1 MIMCE
6 LSGTRLRKSI
16 TSCLP
21 PLHLDLTL
29 TWVSVTEFPKFVIG
43 CRRLEKT
50 TCTLMVATRTAVGL
64 HTSQDVTQRT
74 RANPI
79 TTDLSTLTKG
89 AGTLRIPWMIPQTP
103 GLANDLREAHLAL
116 PVGGWTIE
124 TCRTRSLSV
133 ARPALLVFHL
143 RGNLARLP
151 RAGLIPHPHP
161 LFVPPESDQNLRP
174 DLPSVLDRLFGLLLI
189 LVPILPNLLYE
200 YLFSEVTQLANSV
213 VEVVVVNDL
222 ACVFRRM
229 VFGTPLR
236 PLLLPLQCIR
246 VQMNRG
252 LRIALPFILL
262 SPNDLLRRILLQ
274 GLVDNPVYLN
284 VDFSALCRVDI
295 TISKLMEV
303 NFVVLPESCWSLTN
317 SAGSSI
323 NPDATPQGNQ
333 LGKPKRKRRGV
344 NRKKRSNQA
353 ASVGDIDD
361 PNTSPSPS
369 DDVGS
374 VASHIP
380 SPVDE
385 VKAPE
390 DLFFPVLP
398 EPQAAASATKEEIP
412 FLTPSG
418 PEIKPPLAAET
429 AAENEVLPSTAL
441 LSEGLSYRKSEAPT
455 HVMADT
461 SSPGATCKQSFLQD
475 GNKDTSPVIEVTT
488 ELPRLVI
495 PPSDTPIKPPPAR
508 NGLHEVTKADSPSQ
522 SPSALFPP
530 VPVGNTN
537 LPPSEPSL
545 GQCSPP
551 RFLPINGPQEAITS
565 SPVSSTAPTPSLQTP
580 SPPYVDPVVVVAAPT
595 VQEPEDDLMPA
606 SPVSSVLHAVGVP
619 TIVRPDR
626 DTFSANAKE
635 AESLTEAL
643 HMVVSARQQLDVQTR
658 EERVNPILMS
668 NRAMAPPLSVVPTP
682 PADTL
687 VQEVLASQPVE
698 NTIQAFESHVRNS
711 LVANMASRQKTV
723 DEKIVQLRREYLAL
737 HKEWVTRC
745 VELDNSHRV
754 DPATGDVAAV
764 PTRTTRR
771 SAAVLGDAVRSDL
784 EMEQIIASLGN
795 DELYDPAHLALRN
808 LAVIPDM
815 ISVSR
820 GKVDAVFDDTNN
832 TVDDPQS
839 FFDPSPGLAEWTDD
853 EVEIYKQ
860 RFAKYPKQFGQI
872 AVGLKH
878 KTQAQCVQFYY
889 LHKKALIDFREAIT
903 TYGQSKRRR
912 GGRRTDKKK
921 GGLLAD
927 IRQHDAEVSKGQDS
941 VKRRPGAVGRRR
953 RESARTVQRRSST
966 AVQQEEQTPVTT
978 PTPEPEP
985 EPVRPKRRRNPRA
998 APEPEPVSAGIRTGT
1013 EEPPPKR
1020 SRRGPRKPKIVPVP
1034 ETSTPEPKSLSKPA
1048 IEVPSPSIEE
1058 IG

>member
-1 MIMCE
+1 
-6 LSGTRLRKSI
+6 
-16 TSCLP
+16 
-21 PLHLDLTL
+21 
-29 TWVSVTEFPKFVIG
+29 V
-43 CRRLEKT
+43 
-50 TCTLMVATRTAVGL
+50 
-64 HTSQDVTQRT
+64 
-74 RANPI
+74 
-79 TTDLSTLTKG
+79 
-89 AGTLRIPWMIPQTP
+89 
-103 GLANDLREAHLAL
+103 
-116 PVGGWTIE
+116 
-124 TCRTRSLSV
+124 
-133 ARPALLVFHL
+133 
-143 RGNLARLP
+143 
-151 RAGLIPHPHP
+151 
-161 LFVPPESDQNLRP
+161 
-174 DLPSVLDRLFGLLLI
+174 
-189 LVPILPNLLYE
+189 
-200 YLFSEVTQLANSV
+200 
-213 VEVVVVNDL
+213 
-222 ACVFRRM
+222 
-229 VFGTPLR
+229 
-236 PLLLPLQCIR
+236 
-246 VQMNRG
+246 
-252 LRIALPFILL
+252 
-262 SPNDLLRRILLQ
+262 
-274 GLVDNPVYLN
+274 
-284 VDFSALCRVDI
+284 
-295 TISKLMEV
+295 
-303 NFVVLPESCWSLTN
+303 
-317 SAGSSI
+317 
-323 NPDATPQGNQ
+323 
-333 LGKPKRKRRGV
+333 
-344 NRKKRSNQA
+344 
-353 ASVGDIDD
+353 
-361 PNTSPSPS
+361 
-369 DDVGS
+369 
-374 VASHIP
+374 SHIA

-390 DLFFPVLP
+390 DLSFPVLS
-398 EPQAAASATKEEIP
+398 EPRATASAAKEEILL
-412 FLTPSG
+412 LTPPG
-418 PEIKPPLAAET
+418 PEIEPPS

-441 LSEGLSYRKSEAPT
+441 LSEGLSYRKSEAPA

-461 SSPGATCKQSFLQD
+461 SLPGTMYKQPFLQD
-475 GNKDTSPVIEVTT
+475 GNKDITSPVIEVIS

-495 PPSDTPIKPPPAR
+495 PPSDALIEPPPAQD
-508 NGLHEVTKADSPSQ
+508 GLHEVTKADSPSR
-522 SPSALFPP
+522 SPSALFSP
-530 VPVGNTN
+530 VPIGNTTHP
-537 LPPSEPSL
+537 LPSSEPSL

-551 RFLPINGPQEAITS
+551 RFLPINGVPEGTT
-565 SPVSSTAPTPSLQTP
+565 PVSSTAPTPSLQTP
-580 SPPYVDPVVVVAAPT
+580 SPPYVDPVVVIAAPT

-606 SPVSSVLHAVGVP
+606 SPVSSALQAVGVP
-619 TIVRPDR
+619 TIVRPVR

-658 EERVNPILMS
+658 EERINPILMS
-668 NRAMAPPLSVVPTP
+668 NRAIAPTLSDVPTP

-687 VQEVLASQPVE
+687 VQEVLASQHAE

-711 LVANMASRQKTV
+711 LVANMASRQETV

-737 HKEWVTRC
+737 HKEWITRC
-745 VELDNSHRV
+745 ADLDNSHRV
-754 DPATGDVAAV
+754 DPAGGDVSAV

-820 GKVDAVFDDTNN
+820 GKVDAIFDDTNN
-832 TVDDPQS
+832 AVDDPQS

-860 RFAKYPKQFGQI
+860 RFAKWPKQFGHI
-872 AVGLKH
+872 AAGLRH

-953 RESARTVQRRSST
+953 RESARTAPRRSST

-985 EPVRPKRRRNPRA
+985 EPVRPKRRRNPRP
-998 APEPEPVSAGIRTGT
+998 APEPEPASVGTGTGT

-1034 ETSTPEPKSLSKPA
+1034 ETLTAEPKPLSKPT